1 MFQTV
6 INGVPT
12 VLDIVQ
18 IDSGEEPE
26 NACVNTAVVARVGDV
41 TFQYAMPPERA
52 IEALKSDLAWRADAN
67 AHGSAAL
74 RIPNVIHVRVIHFHE
89 RFTIDWDVSRSMF
102 DRSVEHALSE
112 DARRAALGRDA
123 LKHMGMA
130 SP

>member
-1 MFQTV
+1 MFQAA
-6 INGVPT
+6 INGVST
-12 VLDIVQ
+12 VLDVVL

-26 NACVNTAVVARVGDV
+26 AACVNTAVVARVGDV
-41 TFQYAMPPERA
+41 TFQYFMSPDRA

-74 RIPNVIHVRVIHFHE
+74 RIPKVIQVQVIRFHE

-102 DRSVEHALSE
+102 SRSVEAALSE
-112 DARRAALGRDA
+112 DAGRAALGQDA
-123 LKHMGMA
+123 LKHRGMA